1 MKELVG
7 KISAQSFTCVHVID
21 NNCIIEANRAVHKAK
36 YGSQASKQKLDH
48 LKAACAESY

>member
-1 MKELVG
+1 LLAKL
-7 KISAQSFTCVHVID
+7 AHNHLLVHVID
-21 NNCIIEANRAVHKAK
+21 NNCIIAANRAVHKAK